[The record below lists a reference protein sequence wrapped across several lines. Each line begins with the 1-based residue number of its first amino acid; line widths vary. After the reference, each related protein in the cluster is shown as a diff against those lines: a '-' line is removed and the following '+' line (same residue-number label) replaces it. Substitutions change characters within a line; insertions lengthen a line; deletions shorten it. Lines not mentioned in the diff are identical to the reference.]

1 MRKKYPISAKLQ
13 NGNCIVINNETALH
27 FLTHACTSRAVKV
40 DLNEDNA
47 TIIPSL
53 LESVSENTQPVILNG
68 ITNSDLISVY
78 VKNEYQNLP
87 VKDKIVIDIGAQI
100 ADSSIYFALKGASKI
115 IAIEPFF
122 KSYMLAKHNVYSNNL
137 QGKIEVML
145 AKCEGSS
152 QQCVQ
157 GVDTVTLGDI
167 LNKNNILGNEIIL
180 KMDCEGYEY
189 EIILN
194 ASTEL
199 LRRFEYIQI
208 EYHSGYKNL
217 KEKLEKNGF
226 SVQAS
231 KPIAKRVDYEP
242 KSYMLSRYEK
252 GDWQYLGY
260 LWAKRSDQ
268 IRSDQLLFRT

>member
-13 NGNCIVINNETALH
+13 NGNCIAINNESALH
-27 FLTHACTSRAVKV
+27 FLTHTSTSRAVKV

-78 VKNEYQNLP
+78 IKNEYQNLP
-87 VKDKIVIDIGAQI
+87 VKGKIVIDIGAQI
-100 ADSSIYFALKGASKI
+100 ADSSIYFALKEASKI

-122 KSYMLAKHNVYSNNL
+122 KNYMLAKHNVYSNNL
-137 QGKIEVML
+137 QDKIVVML
-145 AKCEGSS
+145 ARCEGRS
-152 QQCVQ
+152 QRSIQ
-157 GVDTVTLGDI
+157 GDSYIDILPKEDTVTLDNI

-189 EIILN
+189 EIIRT
-194 ASTEL
+194 SSREL

-226 SVQAS
+226 SVQTS
-231 KPIAKRVDYEP
+231 KPIAKLVDYEP
-242 KSYMLSRYEK
+242 KSYMVSKYEK

-260 LWAKRSDQ
+260 LWAKRLD
-268 IRSDQLLFRT
+268 